1 MVTKL
6 NSPWFSQNKKRP
18 SCANALAKLQKYQ
31 KSKALV
37 YFLMESTRHSKL
49 RPSKTKSIHKHCVVT
64 SLKNFTPIYRTLCS
78 EIKTF

>member
-18 SCANALAKLQKYQ
+18 CCANALAKLRKYQ

-37 YFLMESTRHSKL
+37 YFLMESARHSKV
-49 RPSKTKSIHKHCVVT
+49 RRSKKNIYKLCVVT
-64 SLKNFTPIYRTLCS
+64 SLKILLLDIELCAPKSRT
-78 EIKTF
+78 F